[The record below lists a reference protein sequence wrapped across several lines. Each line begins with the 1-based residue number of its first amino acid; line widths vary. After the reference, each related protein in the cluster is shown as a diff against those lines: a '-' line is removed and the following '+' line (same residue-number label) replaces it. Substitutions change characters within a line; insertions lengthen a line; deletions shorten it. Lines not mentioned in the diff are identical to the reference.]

1 MKHLYK
7 LSFYALAGLM
17 LFAVACS
24 DDEAPLPVL
33 GVAFETTGVG
43 IASDASSATVN
54 VSLSRAVSVA
64 STLTITAVETGV
76 TAGTDYSTSPAISG
90 GTITLDVPVGEM
102 AASFDVTRLANV
114 IEVGSNVVF
123 TLTSITGDENSEI
136 SGNTS
141 VTVTF
146 DAISSPGSS
155 FTAEIGGATEPNQV
169 YVDFSLNNQST
180 AERTSWDLGF
190 YSGAEDKVI
199 LNYSTYMMAQPLQK
213 TDMNAVT
220 AEDTVGMGSTMI
232 IGTGGA
238 HVYIDHP
245 NRSLDEL
252 AIADISAT
260 DDDNPVYI
268 VNRGAGPGEG
278 NVDPGSVDVSGTPL
292 GWKKIRIL
300 KSGNDY
306 LIQHADIDATTFE
319 EVTVGKSAAE
329 NFSYFSFED
338 GAGIEV
344 EPAKEKW
351 DIVFTVSS
359 NIINFGFG
367 EGAYG
372 FSDFVLSN
380 RQGGTGVA
388 AVVLETDEN
397 GAIIDGQTGYDDF
410 TADDLGSVTFSADGN
425 TIGSSW
431 RSVFTRQAIPSI
443 FYIVKDE
450 EGNNYKVQFLGLL
463 DAQGNRG
470 NSSLKYELL

>member
-24 DDEAPLPVL
+24 DDEPLPVL
-33 GVAFETTGVG
+33 GVAFETTAVG
-43 IASDASSATVN
+43 IARDATSATIN

-64 STLTITAVETGV
+64 SKLTITTIETGV
-76 TAGTDYSTSPAISG
+76 TTGTDYSTSPTISG
-90 GTITLDVPVGEM
+90 GSITLEIAAGEM
-102 AASFDVTRLANV
+102 TASFDVTRLANV
-114 IEVGSNVVF
+114 IEAGSNVVF
-123 TLTSITGDENSEI
+123 TLSSISGDEHSEI

-169 YVDFSLNNQST
+169 YVDFSLNNQT
-180 AERTSWDLGF
+180 IAERTSWDLGF
-190 YSGAEDKVI
+190 YSGTEDKVV
-199 LNYSTYMMAQPLQK
+199 LNYSTYMMAQPLEK
-213 TDMNAVT
+213 IDMNEVT
-220 AEDTVGMGSTMI
+220 ASDTIGMGSTMI
-232 IGTGGA
+232 IGTGGT
-238 HVYIDHP
+238 HVFIDHP

-252 AIADISAT
+252 AIADISAI
-260 DDDNPVYI
+260 DGENPVYI
-268 VNRGAGPGEG
+268 VNRGVGPGQG
-278 NVDPGSVDVSGTPL
+278 NVDPGSVDVGGAPL

-306 LIQHADIDATTFE
+306 VIQHADIDATTFE
-319 EVTVGKSAAE
+319 EVTVSKSATD
-329 NFSYFSFED
+329 NFTYFSFEN
-338 GAGIEV
+338 GADIEV

-367 EGAYG
+367 DGAYG

-380 RQGGTGVA
+380 RQGGTEVA

-410 TADDLGSVTFSADGN
+410 TADDLGSVTFSPDGH
-425 TIGSSW
+425 TIGSNW
-431 RSVFTRQAIPSI
+431 RSVFSRTAHAHVY
-443 FYIVKDE
+443 YIVKDE
-450 EGNNYKVQFLGLL
+450 EGNTYKVQFLGLM
-463 DAQGNRG
+463 DEQGNRG